1 MYDITYLFMFSNRHA
16 RIIKLHL
23 TSPQTNPSPRKK
35 FPPPPPPR
43 ESNRADALYFYY
55 ILLFRFF
62 IILLVITILPFVY
75 VDYFSYLYKIY

>member
-1 MYDITYLFMFSNRHA
+1 MKQRNIGIDILKCFAAIVITNSHMD
-16 RIIKLHL
+16 
-23 TSPQTNPSPRKK
+23 TGQTH
-35 FPPPPPPR
+35 
-43 ESNRADALYFYY
+43 YIFYY

>member
-1 MYDITYLFMFSNRHA
+1 MIHNFIRLAVVSFS
-16 RIIKLHL
+16 
-23 TSPQTNPSPRKK
+23 SDSCQTKVQQLS
-35 FPPPPPPR
+35 
-43 ESNRADALYFYY
+43 AGQTHYIFYY